1 MKLFQS
7 KNIIYWAK
15 YVCDK
20 ESAFVWSK
28 AGKNSSCGQIM
39 PGKKLLQTCMKVVR
53 VGLLMHAQA
62 SVAHCDIL
70 PNIYEINFKVTVQS

>member
-1 MKLFQS
+1 MFATRNLHLCEARLERIS
-7 KNIIYWAK
+7 P
-15 YVCDK
+15 
-20 ESAFVWSK
+20 
-28 AGKNSSCGQIM
+28 CGQIM

-70 PNIYEINFKVTVQS
+70 PNFYERNFKVTVQS